1 MTEYYGLI
9 FEVIVTVVIVLIAKY
24 AIPYVKA
31 LTENEKYSAL
41 MDIVAVAVNAAEQT
55 IRESGQGKVKKAQVI
70 AFVSSWLS
78 DKGIEVTE
86 DTLDRLIEAAVRA
99 MNQETKRE

>member
-1 MTEYYGLI
+1 MSELVTIL
-9 FEVIVTVVIVLIAKY
+9 FEVVISVGVVLAVRY
-24 AIPYVKA
+24 VVPYLKA

-41 MDIVAVAVNAAEQT
+41 IDIVAVAVNAAEQT

-86 DTLDRLIEAAVRA
+86 DTLDRLIEAAVRS